1 MICNTLQAGGTVSVS
16 ENWGQRGG
24 RGVGGGQKT
33 SAMFAEYWLG
43 RVPGGAAS
51 LLLTQACGV
60 YDFQRLLQ
68 VTQRAHILRHDR
80 QAERLAQSSP

>member
-1 MICNTLQAGGTVSVS
+1 MALSLSLRI
-16 ENWGQRGG
+16 
-24 RGVGGGQKT
+24 GVREEGEKQKT

-43 RVPGGAAS
+43 RAPGGAAS

-68 VTQRAHILRHDR
+68 VTQRAHILHHDR